1 VPDGEKTRTKFEA
14 GKTQE
19 AGFQLPKVDWL
30 NQVKNDWDKL
40 LYKSALDWKEKK
52 FPEEVEKILVDASD
66 QRTSQR
72 TSSRAASSSSDPQ
85 LVGSTLSLLPDVAK
99 PCRDPYLF
107 FSVHGSVNQSN

>member
-1 VPDGEKTRTKFEA
+1 MPDGEKTRTKFEA

-85 LVGSTLSLLPDVAK
+85 LVGSTFASP
-99 PCRDPYLF
+99 
-107 FSVHGSVNQSN
+107 

>member
-1 VPDGEKTRTKFEA
+1 MPDGEKTRTKFEA

-66 QRTSQR
+66 Q
-72 TSSRAASSSSDPQ
+72 
-85 LVGSTLSLLPDVAK
+85 SLDATAGNWISFLNFEK
-99 PCRDPYLF
+99 EW
-107 FSVHGSVNQSN
+107 NM